1 MSNISS
7 LDSVPVVKENSKM
20 TNNKSVQR
28 KSRAL
33 FPSARQTLNTVFKL
47 SAISVLTTLVV
58 SKSYAG
64 FGVEGIPN
72 VEPSGPDCPRIRAS
86 DATVNTNGNY
96 LEITTTDSQDVIRWL
111 GYRNQ
116 VTLVVNNRC
125 KNVNLSNYTGV
136 RVYLGA
142 GNDVYN
148 GGSLDIVQEIYGEN
162 GKDKIF
168 TGPQNDIIDGG
179 HDNDTIDGGEGEDSI
194 DGDSGN
200 DIIVGGLD
208 NDTIR
213 GGTGNDDIDGG
224 YGNDTVVGGLGN
236 DTIYGGTG
244 HDIIKGNAGKDI
256 IYGEAGN
263 DDIHGGYGND
273 TIDGGEG
280 EDSIDGYK
288 GNDIIVGGLDID
300 TIYGG
305 SGHDII
311 NGNEGNDILHG
322 GTGNDAIYGDDG
334 RDTIF
339 GDEGKDDLYGNIGN
353 DVIDGGADEDKLYG
367 NEGQDGLIGGSG
379 DDELYGDIGRDE
391 LNGGQGNDYLD
402 GGEGDDLYTGGPGI
416 DGRTEGGES
425 WGPFV
430 PEFHTAVDYN
440 EWRDGRD
447 ELLSESHSGLPSG
460 YSTNLVDTDYGAF
473 AYVNMPEPTTS
484 FNDLSVS
491 LELASHNGT
500 AIACFKRV
508 VPSVV
513 RSCHRWNDK
522 NVTLI
527 VVNGSSGADNIF
539 GQYVD
544 VPIVVNAGAGKDTI
558 LGGPANDTLKGE
570 AGDDRIVG
578 GRGNDLIYGG
588 GDDDTLEGNQGE
600 DVMWGGSGDDNMWGH
615 EHADLMFGESGHRD
629 RMRGGSGHDVMLDTA
644 GGAWSKKTRMWG
656 ESGDDIIV
664 NVNGSS
670 ELYGG
675 GGNDFIAAL
684 DKNDDQGLYGGDNDD
699 WIYNRGDM
707 FPNGGGGSG
716 YNYCY
721 WEDEYLSDCDM
732 SPGGGLSGMAND
744 YSSAYN
750 SNRGNNRGAYIIG
763 FGSFVGGDAAL
774 ENAIKG
780 LADNANGTIWVLG
793 DLESNVLDSFWT
805 NWD

>member
-1 MSNISS
+1 MLSEMSNISS

-20 TNNKSVQR
+20 TNNKSVQT
-28 KSRAL
+28 KPRAL

-86 DATVNTNGNY
+86 DATVNANGNY

-111 GYRNQ
+111 GYRNE

-168 TGPQNDIIDGG
+168 TGPRNDIID
-179 HDNDTIDGGEGEDSI
+179 
-194 DGDSGN
+194 
-200 DIIVGGLD
+200 
-208 NDTIR
+208 
-213 GGTGNDDIDGG
+213 
-224 YGNDTVVGGLGN
+224 
-236 DTIYGGTG
+236 
-244 HDIIKGNAGKDI
+244 
-256 IYGEAGN
+256 
-263 DDIHGGYGND
+263 GGYGND

-280 EDSIDGYK
+280 ADNISGSNGKDTIYGGIGNDDIDGGYDNDTIDGGEGEDTIK
-288 GNDIIVGGLDID
+288 GFNGNDIIVGGLDKD

-311 NGNEGNDILHG
+311 NGNEGNDTIHG
-322 GTGNDAIYGDDG
+322 DAGNDVIYGDDG
-334 RDTIF
+334 HDTIF
-339 GDEGKDDLYGNIGN
+339 GDQGKDELYGNIGN
-353 DVIDGGADEDKLYG
+353 DIIDGGAGKDKLYG
-367 NEGQDGLIGGSG
+367 NEGQDGLIGGAG
-379 DDELYGDIGRDE
+379 DDELYGGIGRDD
-391 LNGGQGNDYLD
+391 LSGAQGNDYLD
-402 GGEGDDLYTGGPGI
+402 GGEGDDLYTGGSGI

-430 PEFHTAVDYN
+430 PEFHTAADYN

-460 YSTNLVDTDYGAF
+460 YSTSLVDTDYGAF

-491 LELASHNGT
+491 LELASRNGT

-513 RSCHRWNDK
+513 RSCHRWNNK

-544 VPIVVNAGAGKDTI
+544 VPLVVNAGAGRDTI

-570 AGDDRIVG
+570 SGDDRIVG

-588 GDDDTLEGNQGE
+588 GENDSLEGNQGE
-600 DVMWGGSGDDNMWGH
+600 DVMWGGAGDDHMWGN
-615 EHADLMFGESGHRD
+615 EHADLMFGEGGHHD
-629 RMRGGSGHDVMLDTA
+629 RMRGGTGHDVMLDSA

-684 DKNDDQGLYGGDNDD
+684 DKNDDQGFYGGDNDD

-707 FPNGGGGSG
+707 IPNGGGGSG

-721 WEDEYLSDCDM
+721 WNDDNLSDCDM
-732 SPGGGLSGMAND
+732 SPGGGLSGAVNG

-750 SNRGNNRGAYIIG
+750 SNRGNNRGAYLMG
-763 FGSFVGGDAAL
+763 FGSFTGGNTAL

-793 DLESNVLDSFWT
+793 DLEVNVLDSFWT

>member
-1 MSNISS
+1 
-7 LDSVPVVKENSKM
+7 M

-33 FPSARQTLNTVFKL
+33 FPNARQTLNTVFKL

-72 VEPSGPDCPRIRAS
+72 VEPSGPDCPRMRAS

-162 GKDKIF
+162 GKDKIY

-179 HDNDTIDGGEGEDSI
+179 YGNDTIDGGDGEDNI
-194 DGDSGN
+194 SGSN
-200 DIIVGGLD
+200 
-208 NDTIR
+208 
-213 GGTGNDDIDGG
+213 
-224 YGNDTVVGGLGN
+224 
-236 DTIYGGTG
+236 
-244 HDIIKGNAGKDI
+244 GKDI
-256 IYGEAGN
+256 IYGGAGN
-263 DDIHGGYGND
+263 DDIDGGYGND

-280 EDSIDGYK
+280 EDTIDGFN
-288 GNDIIVGGLDID
+288 GNDIIVGGLDKD
-300 TIYGG
+300 TIDGG

-339 GDEGKDDLYGNIGN
+339 GDQGKDELYGNIGN

-367 NEGQDGLIGGSG
+367 NQGNDELIGGSG
-379 DDELYGDIGRDE
+379 DDELYGDIGRDD
-391 LNGGQGNDYLD
+391 LSGAQGNDYLD
-402 GGEGDDLYTGGPGI
+402 GGEGDDTYTGGSGI

-430 PEFHTAVDYN
+430 PEFHSAVDYN

-447 ELLSESHSGLPSG
+447 ELLSESHTGLPSG
-460 YSTNLVDTDYGAF
+460 YSTNLVDTDYGTF
-473 AYVNMPEPTTS
+473 VYVNMPEPTTS

-527 VVNGSSGADNIF
+527 VVNGSSGADNVF

-588 GDDDTLEGNQGE
+588 SDDDTLEGNQGE
-600 DVMWGGSGDDNMWGH
+600 DVMWGGSGDDHMWGH
-615 EHADLMFGESGHRD
+615 EHADLMFGESGHHD

-699 WIYNRGDM
+699 WIYNRGDIY
-707 FPNGGGGSG
+707 PNGGGGSG
-716 YNYCY
+716 YNSCY
-721 WEDEYLSDCDM
+721 WNDENLSDCDW
-732 SPGGGLSGMAND
+732 SGIGGLSGMAND
-744 YSSAYN
+744 YSS
-750 SNRGNNRGAYIIG
+750 GNNRGSYLIG
-763 FGSFVGGDAAL
+763 FGSFTGGDAAL

-780 LADNANGTIWVLG
+780 LADKANGTIWVLG
-793 DLESNVLDSFWT
+793 DLETNVLDSFWT